1 MAKTGRLR
9 SRLLL
14 TFFGLTSEYRKS
26 LFKQI
31 HEIVYYGGG
40 GYDWYTVYKMPI
52 WLRKF
57 TYQSIV
63 ECKQKESDAYKGVK
77 SSIKVLPRLI
87 WLTLIKVKFLIPKYH
102 LLIMLQERQKN
113 DAL

>member
-40 GYDWYTVYKMPI
+40 GYDWYSVYNMPI

-77 SSIKVLPRLI
+77 SSNKGTTQIDMANPDKSKLPPNTIKPPSYV
-87 WLTLIKVKFLIPKYH
+87 TKASKK
-102 LLIMLQERQKN
+102 
-113 DAL
+113 

>member
-1 MAKTGRLR
+1 MKTGRLQSR
-9 SRLLL
+9 SQL

-40 GYDWYTVYKMPI
+40 GYDWHTIYEMPI

-57 TYQSIV
+57 TYKSIV
-63 ECKQKESDAYKGVK
+63 ENKQQESDAHKGVT
-77 SSIKVLPRLI
+77 SSQSNNTQIDLANPDK
-87 WLTLIKVKFLIPKYH
+87 KKIPNKQVTPPNYVT
-102 LLIMLQERQKN
+102 RTSKK
-113 DAL
+113 

>member
-1 MAKTGRLR
+1 MAKTGRLQ

-40 GYDWYTVYKMPI
+40 GYDWYTIYEMPI
-52 WLRKF
+52 RLRKF

-77 SSIKVLPRLI
+77 SSNKGTTYIDMANPDKS
-87 WLTLIKVKFLIPKYH
+87 KIPNTQISPPSYVTRASK
-102 LLIMLQERQKN
+102 K
-113 DAL
+113 

>member
-1 MAKTGRLR
+1 MVL
-9 SRLLL
+9 S
-14 TFFGLTSEYRKS
+14 FFGLTSDKAPEYRVL

-40 GYDWYTVYKMPI
+40 GYDWYTVYEMPI

-63 ECKQKESDAYKGVK
+63 ECKQKESDAYKGTK
-77 SSIKVLPRLI
+77 SSNKGTTHIDMANPDKS
-87 WLTLIKVKFLIPKYH
+87 KIPNTQISPPSYVTRASK
-102 LLIMLQERQKN
+102 K
-113 DAL
+113 